1 MGCFDPKKGSGKG
14 VRELCKPILY
24 TYLHKTIKP
33 YLFFYVKP

>member
-14 VRELCKPILY
+14 VRELRKPILY